1 MSRSGRYLNLT
12 STNTIKTV
20 LLLAALTAVLLFAG
34 RMIAGPGGMTIA
46 LIFALIMNLGA
57 YWFSDKIALSMSGAR
72 ETSIQDA
79 PELHSMVERLAA
91 TAGLPKPRVYVIDNP
106 SPNAFATGR
115 DPHHSAVAV
124 TTGIAGLLDRDELA
138 GVIAHELAHIRNR
151 DTLIATMAAAI
162 AGAITYL
169 AYMAQWAMIFGGF
182 GREDDDGGGIGS
194 LVGSLLMI
202 ILAPV
207 AAMVIQMAI
216 SRAREYD
223 ADATGARILG
233 NPLPLASALAKLQAG
248 VQSRPMNNAKPATAP
263 LYIVNPFSGG
273 RFSSL
278 FSTHPPIEERIARLR
293 AMS

>member
-1 MSRSGRYLNLT
+1 MT

-20 LLLAALTAVLLFAG
+20 LLLGALTAVLLVAG
-34 RMIAGPGGMTIA
+34 RIIAGPGGMTIA
-46 LIFALIMNLGA
+46 LMFALLMNLGA
-57 YWFSDKIALSMSGAR
+57 YWFSDKIALSMSGAK
-72 ETSIQDA
+72 ETSVDQA

-91 TAGLPKPRVYVIDNP
+91 NAGLPKPRVYVIDNP

-124 TTGIAGLLDRDELA
+124 TTGIAGLLDRQELA

-151 DTLIATMAAAI
+151 DTLIATIAAAI
-162 AGAITYL
+162 AGAITYI

-182 GREDDDGGGIGS
+182 GRDEDEGGGIGS
-194 LVGSLLMI
+194 LVASLLLI
-202 ILAPV
+202 ILAPI

-233 NPLPLASALAKLQAG
+233 NPLPLASALEKLQAG
-248 VQSRPMNNAKPATAP
+248 VQYRPMNNAKPATAP

-273 RFSSL
+273 GFRSL

-293 AMS
+293 AMY

>member
-1 MSRSGRYLNLT
+1 MT

-223 ADATGARILG
+223 ADATGARPLG

>member
-1 MSRSGRYLNLT
+1 MSRSGRYLNLN

-20 LLLAALTAVLLFAG
+20 LLLAALTAVLLVAG
-34 RMIAGPGGMTIA
+34 RIIAGPGGMTIA
-46 LIFALIMNLGA
+46 LIFALVMNLGA
-57 YWFSDKIALSMSGAR
+57 YWFSDKIALSMAGAK
-72 ETSIQDA
+72 EATIDEA
-79 PELHSMVERLAA
+79 PELHSLVERLAA
-91 TAGLPKPRVYVIDNP
+91 NAGLPKPRVYIIDNP

-124 TTGIAGLLDRDELA
+124 TTGIAGLLDREELA

-151 DTLIATMAAAI
+151 DTLIATIAAAI

-194 LVGSLLMI
+194 LVGSLLLI

-248 VQSRPMNNAKPATAP
+248 VQYRPMKNAKPATAP

-273 RFSSL
+273 GFSSL
-278 FSTHPPIEERIARLR
+278 FTTHPPIEERIARLR
-293 AMS
+293 AMY

>member
-1 MSRSGRYLNLT
+1 MT
-12 STNTIKTV
+12 STNAIKTV

-91 TAGLPKPRVYVIDNP
+91 NAGLPKPRVYVIDNP
-106 SPNAFATGR
+106 SQNAFATGR
-115 DPHHSAVAV
+115 DPHHCAVAV

-194 LVGSLLMI
+194 LVVSLLMI
-202 ILAPV
+202 ILAPL

>member
-1 MSRSGRYLNLT
+1 MT

-20 LLLAALTAVLLFAG
+20 LLLGALTAVLLVAG
-34 RMIAGPGGMTIA
+34 RIIAGPGGMTIA

-57 YWFSDKIALSMSGAR
+57 YWFSDKIALSMSGAK
-72 ETSIQDA
+72 ETSYDQA
-79 PELHSMVERLAA
+79 PELHGMVERLAA
-91 TAGLPKPRVYVIDNP
+91 NAGLPKPRVYVIDNA

-124 TTGIAGLLDRDELA
+124 TTGIAGLLDREELA

-151 DTLIATMAAAI
+151 DTLIVCIAAAI

-182 GREDDDGGGIGS
+182 GREDDEGGGIGS
-194 LVGSLLMI
+194 LVSSLLLI
-202 ILAPV
+202 ILAPI

-233 NPLPLASALAKLQAG
+233 NPLPLASALGKLQAG
-248 VQSRPMNNAKPATAP
+248 VQYRPMNNAKPATAP
-263 LYIVNPFSGG
+263 LYIVNPFMGG
-273 RFSSL
+273 GFSSL

-293 AMS
+293 AMY